1 MRPFSIPRTWR
12 HLKRYNQVI
21 SVLIKYGFSDLVDAA
36 RKDLI
41 TRFGEKFI
49 PHGRKS
55 KLNRLSRSER
65 IRLVLDELGPTFVK
79 LGQVLSLRPDIIPAE
94 IAAELTKLQDE
105 VTPLPFEVIEKVI
118 RAELKGDPARIF
130 REIQPEPL
138 AAASVAQVHK
148 GILNTGEPV
157 AIKVQR
163 PGIGVLI
170 DTDIEILRDLA
181 AILQS
186 YFMEK
191 FALDALAFI
200 IEFERSIHR
209 ELDFIQE
216 GRNLKRFRQFFAGDE
231 MIFIPYYFA
240 EYSTTRLLVMD
251 LIEGI
256 KASETDRLEAAGI
269 NRQIV
274 AERGVQV
281 SFRQIFEFGFF
292 HADPHPGNL
301 MVLPGDVIAPIDFG
315 MVGQI
320 DEVTIDNLGNVILGI
335 LKKDVTRTLRA
346 LEDLTDTDLT
356 HAVYTLRIDLTT
368 LINNYSDIPLK
379 DLQLSA
385 LLEDFFSLVRKYRL
399 QIPPHLALML
409 KALVTVEGLARILY
423 PDFDVLAALKPYV
436 QKITLRRFDPHR
448 LLRDGSLVLDDFS
461 GLLTDLPR
469 KLRAIV
475 NKAAEGNFAIQF
487 QHRNLE
493 HLIDEFHRAA
503 NQLSMALILSAL
515 IVGSSLAVLVSTG
528 PKIFG
533 YSLIGVIG
541 YTVAGLIGLKLLW
554 NHFTKR

>member
-1 MRPFSIPRTWR
+1 MRPISIPHTWR

-21 SVLIKYGFSDLVDAA
+21 AVLVKYGFSELVDAA

-41 TRFGEKFI
+41 TRFGEKFV
-49 PHGRKS
+49 PHGRRF
-55 KLNRLSRSER
+55 KLHELSRAER
-65 IRLVLDELGPTFVK
+65 IRLALDELGPTYVK
-79 LGQVLSLRPDIIPAE
+79 MGQILSLRPDIIPAE

-105 VTPLPFEVIEKVI
+105 VTPLPFATIEQVI
-118 RAELKGDPARIF
+118 RTELNCEPTQAF
-130 REIQPEPL
+130 QEIQPEPL

-148 GILNTGEPV
+148 GRLASGEPV

-163 PGIGVLI
+163 PGIVSVI
-170 DTDIEILRDLA
+170 ETDVEILRDLA
-181 AILQS
+181 AILAH

-191 FALDALAFI
+191 FALDAVSFI
-200 IEFERSIHR
+200 DEFDRSIHR

-216 GRNLKRFRQFFAGDE
+216 GRNLRRFRQFFAGDE
-231 MIFIPYYFA
+231 VIFIPYYFA
-240 EYSTTRLLVMD
+240 EHSTARLLVMD
-251 LIEGI
+251 LVEGI
-256 KASETDRLEAAGI
+256 KASETAQLDAAGI
-269 NRQIV
+269 NRRVV

-292 HADPHPGNL
+292 HADPHPGNM

-320 DEVTIDNLGNVILGI
+320 DEATIDNLGNVILGI
-335 LKKDVTRTLRA
+335 LKKDANRTLHA
-346 LEDLTDTDLT
+346 LEDLTSTDLSHT
-356 HAVYTLRIDLTT
+356 IYPLRIDLTT
-368 LINNYSDIPLK
+368 LINNYSDMSLK
-379 DLQLSA
+379 ELQLDT
-385 LLEDFFSLVRKYRL
+385 LMEDFFGLVRKYHL

-423 PDFDVLAALKPYV
+423 PEFDVLAALKPYV

-448 LLRDGSLVLDDFS
+448 LLRVGSLVLDDFS
-461 GLLTDLPR
+461 DLITDLPR
-469 KLRAIV
+469 KLRSIV

-503 NQLSMALILSAL
+503 NQLSMALILAAL
-515 IVGSSLAVLVSTG
+515 IVGSSLVILVATG
-528 PKIFG
+528 PKLFG
-533 YSLIGVIG
+533 YPLIGVIG
-541 YTVAGLIGLKLLW
+541 YAIAALIGLKLLW

>member
-1 MRPFSIPRTWR
+1 
-12 HLKRYNQVI
+12 
-21 SVLIKYGFSDLVDAA
+21 
-36 RKDLI
+36 
-41 TRFGEKFI
+41 
-49 PHGRKS
+49 
-55 KLNRLSRSER
+55 
-65 IRLVLDELGPTFVK
+65 VK
-79 LGQVLSLRPDIIPAE
+79 LGQILSLRPDIIPAE
-94 IAAELTKLQDE
+94 IAAELTKLQDA
-105 VTPLPFEVIEKVI
+105 VTPLPFDTIDKVI
-118 RAELKGDPARIF
+118 RTELNGDPEKVF

-138 AAASVAQVHK
+138 AAASIAQVHK
-148 GILNTGEPV
+148 GFLITGEPV

-163 PGIGVLI
+163 PGIGLTI
-170 DTDIEILRDLA
+170 ETDVEILHDLA
-181 AILQS
+181 VILQN
-186 YFMEK
+186 YFLEK

-200 IEFERSIHR
+200 AEFDRSIHR

-216 GRNLKRFRQFFAGDE
+216 GRNLKRFRQFFSGDE
-231 MIFIPYYFA
+231 KIFIPSFYA

-251 LIEGI
+251 YVEGI
-256 KASETDRLEAAGI
+256 KASEIDRLEAAGI
-269 NRQIV
+269 SRQIV

-301 MVLPGDVIAPIDFG
+301 MVLPGNIIAPIDFG

-346 LEDLTDTDLT
+346 LEDLTDTDLS
-356 HAVYTLRIDLTT
+356 HAIYTLRIDLNT
-368 LINNYSDIPLK
+368 LINNYSDMPLK

-385 LLEDFFSLVRKYRL
+385 LMEDFFGMVRKYSLR
-399 QIPPHLALML
+399 IPPHLALML

-423 PDFDVLAALKPYV
+423 PEFDVLAALKPYI

-461 GLLTDLPR
+461 GLITDLPR

-493 HLIDEFHRAA
+493 HLIEEFHRAA
-503 NQLSMALILSAL
+503 NQVSLALVLAAL

-528 PKIFG
+528 PKLFG

-541 YTVAGLIGLKLLW
+541 YAIAIVIGLKLLW

>member
-1 MRPFSIPRTWR
+1 MIFSIPHTWR

-21 SVLIKYGFSDLVDAA
+21 SVLIKYGFSDLVEAA

-49 PHGRKS
+49 PHGRKFKTGS
-55 KLNRLSRSER
+55 LSRSER
-65 IRLVLDELGPTFVK
+65 IRLALDELGPTFVK
-79 LGQVLSLRPDIIPAE
+79 LGQILSLRPDIIPAE
-94 IAAELTKLQDE
+94 IAAELTKLQDA
-105 VTPLPFEVIEKVI
+105 VTPLPFDTIDKVI
-118 RAELKGDPARIF
+118 RTELNGDPEKVF

-138 AAASVAQVHK
+138 AAASIAQVHK
-148 GILNTGEPV
+148 GFLITGEPV

-163 PGIGVLI
+163 PGIGLTI
-170 DTDIEILRDLA
+170 ETDVEILHDLA
-181 AILQS
+181 VILQN
-186 YFMEK
+186 YFLEK

-200 IEFERSIHR
+200 AEFDRSIHR

-216 GRNLKRFRQFFAGDE
+216 GRNLKRFRQFFSGDE
-231 MIFIPYYFA
+231 KIFIPSFYA

-251 LIEGI
+251 YVEGI
-256 KASETDRLEAAGI
+256 KASEIDRLEAAGI
-269 NRQIV
+269 SRQIV

-301 MVLPGDVIAPIDFG
+301 MVLPGNIIAPIDFG

-346 LEDLTDTDLT
+346 LEDLTDTDLS
-356 HAVYTLRIDLTT
+356 HAIYTLRIDLNT
-368 LINNYSDIPLK
+368 LINNYSDMPLK

-385 LLEDFFSLVRKYRL
+385 LMEDFFGMVRKYSLR
-399 QIPPHLALML
+399 IPPHLALML

-423 PDFDVLAALKPYV
+423 PEFDVLAALKPYI

-461 GLLTDLPR
+461 GLITDLPR

-493 HLIDEFHRAA
+493 HLIEEFHRAA
-503 NQLSMALILSAL
+503 NQVSLALVLAAL

-528 PKIFG
+528 PKLFG

-541 YTVAGLIGLKLLW
+541 YAIAIVIGLKLLW